1 MGPLDILRWFV
12 VIQSLS
18 SVPLFATP
26 RTEECQIPL
35 SSTVSWSLLRFRSV
49 ELVMLSN
56 VWWHL
61 SSDAISSSA
70 TTLSFCFQSFPV
82 SGSLLMS
89 WSLISDNQNTEA
101 SAWASVFPMNIK
113 SWFPLGFIGLISL
126 QYRDSQESSPAP
138 QLKSINS
145 LALSLLRVHGVTMS
159 QTRLGDWTTT
169 TAFLMVQ
176 LSYLYMTT
184 GKNHSFD
191 HMENCQQKWCLCF
204 LICYLELSYFPSK
217 ERLLISWC
225 SHHLQ

>member
-1 MGPLDILRWFV
+1 
-12 VIQSLS
+12 
-18 SVPLFATP
+18 
-26 RTEECQIPL
+26 
-35 SSTVSWSLLRFRSV
+35 
-49 ELVMLSN
+49 MLSK
-56 VWWHL
+56 HL
-61 SSDAISSSA
+61 ILFYLLLLLLSIFPSMAFFSNEL
-70 TTLSFCFQSFPV
+70 TLSISGQSIGP
-82 SGSLLMS
+82 S
-89 WSLISDNQNTEA
+89 A
-101 SAWASVFPMNIK
+101 SASVLPMNIK